1 MPMQIELQSEVSPL
15 VVLTLLPEVQIQPYR
30 KATIS
35 FEIKNGFPS
44 EVGPNET
51 WALESALKAP
61 IFPSFFTGS
70 DDMTLP
76 ILSTRLETA
85 MERCERIKLP
95 EEAMKQK

>member
-1 MPMQIELQSEVSPL
+1 MQIALQSEVTPL
-15 VVLTLLPEVQIQPYR
+15 LTSTSCGRKSDSPYR
-30 KATIS
+30 NATIS

-70 DDMTLP
+70 DEMTLP

-85 MERCERIKLP
+85 TERCVRIELP
-95 EEAMKQK
+95 VPTKQK

>member
-1 MPMQIELQSEVSPL
+1 
-15 VVLTLLPEVQIQPYR
+15 
-30 KATIS
+30 
-35 FEIKNGFPS
+35 
-44 EVGPNET
+44 
-51 WALESALKAP
+51 LKAP